1 MNPGHVM
8 LGQGYCQ
15 RLMSRS
21 VRRLERLV
29 LYKDMKIFG
38 YAANGAG
45 GCGNHELH
53 LHVGLGGHVHTEG
66 LRGGYA
72 YGLKYEVVR
81 LEARRAV

>member
-1 MNPGHVM
+1 MNPGYV
-8 LGQGYCQ
+8 
-15 RLMSRS
+15 MSRP
-21 VRRLERLV
+21 VRRLGKLM
-29 LYKDMKIFG
+29 LYKDMKVFG

-53 LHVGLGGHVHTEG
+53 LHVGLGEHVHTEG

>member
-1 MNPGHVM
+1 MYCVMNPGHVM
-8 LGQGYCQ
+8 P
-15 RLMSRS
+15 RP
-21 VRRLERLV
+21 VRRLGRLV
-29 LYKDMKIFG
+29 LYKDMKVFG
-38 YAANGAG
+38 YAVNGAG

-53 LHVGLGGHVHTEG
+53 LHVGLGEHVHTEG